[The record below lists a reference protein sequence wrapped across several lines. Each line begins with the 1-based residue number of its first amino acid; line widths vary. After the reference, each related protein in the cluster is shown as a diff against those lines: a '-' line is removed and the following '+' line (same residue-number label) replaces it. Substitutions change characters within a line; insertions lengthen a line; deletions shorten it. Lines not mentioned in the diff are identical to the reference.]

1 MQSDEMGQLKSG
13 NFGTH
18 ACGYATQPSGW
29 FHVHWGFPK
38 ADLHVENW
46 TLSMTTK
53 KWSDGTTTISAG
65 NGWIVAGGTGS
76 CAAPALTSPLA
87 AATPTSQTIAFNWTP
102 VTGCVFTGYA
112 FRVKTVPTMDTGGV
126 TIVDTST
133 SLPSLRQTI
142 PSQWN
147 NQDLYWGI
155 MAANAPFGASWSVG
169 QFNIQPG
176 NAVPTDYGYC
186 SDEGQRCAFSGS
198 AQIYYGASDHF
209 VGPLTFSDGVDC
221 NSDVLGDPIPGT
233 PKQCF
238 INGGRPEGS
247 TRCADEDGVCSFGS
261 GKEATVYYG
270 VNGKYNSRTVVI
282 TSTACDSST
291 FGDPFP
297 DLLKSCYYV
306 ITGKITTGMKMIISN
321 AAVDGTILE
330 SSETSNL
337 GGSISPVAPILIL
350 GDDALNKQYR
360 AILSFGTAAVPDNAV
375 ITSATL
381 KIRRASQSSAS
392 PFGTLGNIAVDIK
405 KGVFSANGALQ
416 REDFQAG
423 ATRNA
428 ALTITSNLAN
438 GWYSGALNSS
448 SFPFINIVGVTQFR
462 LRFATD
468 DNNNGVADLIR
479 LYSSD
484 FTTTP
489 AYRPSTGR
497 QLLRAVMAVIPP
509 SDDYARCGYV
519 LSN

>member
-1 MQSDEMGQLKSG
+1 
-13 NFGTH
+13 
-18 ACGYATQPSGW
+18 
-29 FHVHWGFPK
+29 
-38 ADLHVENW
+38 
-46 TLSMTTK
+46 
-53 KWSDGTTTISAG
+53 
-65 NGWIVAGGTGS
+65 
-76 CAAPALTSPLA
+76 
-87 AATPTSQTIAFNWTP
+87 
-102 VTGCVFTGYA
+102 
-112 FRVKTVPTMDTGGV
+112 
-126 TIVDTST
+126 
-133 SLPSLRQTI
+133 
-142 PSQWN
+142 
-147 NQDLYWGI
+147 

-209 VGPLTFSDGVDC
+209 VGPLTFTDGVDC

-306 ITGKITTGMKMIISN
+306 ITGKITTGMKTIISN

-381 KIRRASQSSAS
+381 KIRKASQSSAS

-497 QLLRAVMAVIPP
+497 QLLRAVKAVIPQATITLAAVCIVQLR
-509 SDDYARCGYV
+509 SEISAR
-519 LSN
+519 